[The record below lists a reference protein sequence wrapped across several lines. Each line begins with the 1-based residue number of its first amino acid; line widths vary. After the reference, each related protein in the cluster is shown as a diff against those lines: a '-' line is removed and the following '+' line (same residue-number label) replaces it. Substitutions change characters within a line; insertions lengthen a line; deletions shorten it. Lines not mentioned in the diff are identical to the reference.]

1 MAFVKVVKS
10 KAYFKR
16 FQVKFRRR
24 REGKTDYQARKALIT
39 QDKNKYNT
47 PKYRIV
53 ARFTNKDIS
62 VQIIW
67 ATIEGDKVLC
77 AAYAHELVRY
87 GIKNG
92 LTNYAAAYAT
102 GLLIARRLL
111 KKLKLDKVYEG
122 TTEINGEETHTE
134 DVAGKPGAFKC
145 YLDAGLSRTT
155 TGAKLFAVMK
165 GAVDGGLNIPH
176 SNRRFPGYNAEDK
189 KFDAEVHRKHIF
201 GGHVA
206 NYMKELK
213 EADDDL
219 FKKQFS
225 RFIKDGITADGME
238 ALYKGAHAKIRANPA
253 AEKKVRKEPAKKR
266 RWTRAKLSKGEK
278 KNRVEQKK
286 AHFKKQSGGGD
297 E

>member
-67 ATIEGDKVLC
+67 ATIEGDKVIA

-92 LTNYAAAYAT
+92 LTNYAASYAT
-102 GLLIARRLL
+102 GLLVARRLL

-145 YLDAGLSRTT
+145 YLDVGLSRTT

-213 EADDDL
+213 EADEDL

-225 RFIKDGITADGME
+225 RFIKDGVTSDGLE
-238 ALYKGAHAKIRANPA
+238 ALYKAAHSKIRANPA
-253 AEKKVRKEPAKKR
+253 AEKKERKKPATKR
-266 RWTRAKLSKGEK
+266 RWNRAKLSKAEK

-286 AHFKKQSGGGD
+286 THFKKKSGGD